1 MITFTK
7 TAMIFKNF
15 ECMCTRTDFK
25 LSLLSLIITT
35 KVHEMQDSCQVPE
48 QSFLYKFSH

>member
-1 MITFTK
+1 MITFTN

-25 LSLLSLIITT
+25 FSLITLIITA
-35 KVHEMQDSCQVPE
+35 KIHEMQDSCQVPE
-48 QSFLYKFSH
+48 QFNK